1 MNSLLVLVIVFV
13 MMLCLIGARV
23 PVAFAMMVSGG
34 VGIVMLNGW
43 KIAGLTLGST
53 PFSAT
58 LSYTLVLIPLYIIMG
73 TFMLH
78 SAIGTDLFNSA
89 ARALGKL
96 PGGLGQA
103 AVVACAIFGS
113 VSGSS
118 VATAVTI
125 GRVSLLEMRRHGY
138 SAGFAGA
145 IIATGGTLGII
156 IPPSILIIIYG
167 TLTGESIGELTI
179 ATIIPGILSIIPYM
193 VAVAVMAKKNVKDE
207 YKIDVPVEVPVA
219 VAAGS
224 VRGSKT
230 DSVGGSVGLADGQA
244 SLATGLDAEL
254 QIKEEPRKPLGGA
267 PFSLITTAVILV
279 VVMGGIFSGL
289 FTATESGA
297 VGAFVAFAALVIRF
311 AREGWRD
318 LWQRTKVSLK
328 ETAES
333 TGMIFVLLFGAG
345 VFAYFIVIGGYAED
359 LGTWVVNMNLPPLL
373 VVVGFLI
380 ILLPLGALM
389 DELAMV
395 LIMVPIMYPVISA
408 LGYDGVWFGVL
419 IIKMCQI
426 GLVLPPVGL
435 NVFVV
440 SGVAKLDAG
449 AIFQKLTPFVI
460 GDLVV
465 VAVLVAFPDITLW
478 LPSLSSAH

>member
-1 MNSLLVLVIVFV
+1 MDSMLVLVIVFV
-13 MMLCLIGARV
+13 MMLCLIAARV
-23 PVAFAMMVSGG
+23 PIAFSMMVAGG
-34 VGIVMLNGW
+34 VGIVMLNSW
-43 KIAGLTLGST
+43 RIAGITLGTT

-58 LSYTLVLIPLYIIMG
+58 LSYTLVLIPLYIVMG

-78 SAIGTDLFNSA
+78 SSIGTDLFNSA
-89 ARALGKL
+89 ARVLRRL

-125 GRVSLLEMRRHGY
+125 GRVSLMEMRRHGY

-156 IPPSILIIIYG
+156 IPPSILLIIYG
-167 TLTGESIGELTI
+167 SLTGESISALAI
-179 ATIIPGILSIIPYM
+179 AAIVPGIMSIIPYM
-193 VAVAVMAKKNVKDE
+193 IAVGVLSKKNVKEE
-207 YKIDVPVEVPVA
+207 YKIDAPVVA
-219 VAAGS
+219 G
-224 VRGSKT
+224 G
-230 DSVGGSVGLADGQA
+230 GGSAF
-244 SLATGLDAEL
+244 ATGLDKEL
-254 QIKEEPRKPLGGA
+254 AIERETRKPLGGA
-267 PFSLITTAVILV
+267 AFSLITTGIIIL
-279 VVMGGIFSGL
+279 VVMGGIFTGT

-297 VGAFVAFAALVIRF
+297 AGATVAFIALIVRF

-318 LWQRTKVSLK
+318 VWQKVRISLK
-328 ETAES
+328 ETAAS

-359 LGTWVVNMNLPPLL
+359 LGEWVKSMNLPPLL
-373 VVVGFLI
+373 VVVAFLV

-395 LIMVPIMYPVISA
+395 LIMVPIMYPVVIE
-408 LGYDGVWFGVL
+408 LGYDGVWFGIL

-440 SGVAKLDAG
+440 GGIAKLDVG
-449 AIFQKLTPFVI
+449 QIFQKLTPFVI
-460 GDLVV
+460 GDLVI
-465 VAVLVAFPDITLW
+465 VAILVAFPEITLW
-478 LPSLSSAH
+478 LPSLSAAR